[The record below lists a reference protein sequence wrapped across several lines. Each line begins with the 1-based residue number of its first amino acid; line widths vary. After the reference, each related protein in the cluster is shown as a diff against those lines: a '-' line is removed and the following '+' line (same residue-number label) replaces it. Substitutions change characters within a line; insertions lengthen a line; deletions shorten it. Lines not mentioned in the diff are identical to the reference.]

1 MYIYVKG
8 KNTFYKQKN
17 EAEPFQML
25 KHF

>member
-1 MYIYVKG
+1 MYIVIG